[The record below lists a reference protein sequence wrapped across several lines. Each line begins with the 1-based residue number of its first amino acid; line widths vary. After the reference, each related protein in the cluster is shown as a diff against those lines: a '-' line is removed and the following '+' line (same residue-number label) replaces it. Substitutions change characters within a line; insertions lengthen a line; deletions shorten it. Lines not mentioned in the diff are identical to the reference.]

1 MQSEA
6 GTLLVEGGL
15 ISEAQL
21 QRALTASV
29 NSGGGLVQNLIRLGA
44 TTGDRV
50 AAFFASRLQLPLA
63 QPSQF
68 DNLPAFITRLV
79 PIDVVMNH
87 RTVPLMLHQGVLH
100 MAISDP
106 TNRAALEEISFI
118 TGYSAS
124 AVAAADELIESAMA
138 RYYDIPPDDAMPAI
152 GSAPGRPGERLG
164 PSPRAAP
171 SHPAA
176 RDAFAAGPPPNE
188 QSGPTSQPPAPAAEA
203 DGTDAGESPVAAGAA
218 EDSAGAVNAVV
229 VEPASGELAELFG
242 LEREREI
249 IHLTRPKRVPPKAE
263 SITDAIRQQVAPEA
277 AAPPDP
283 PERSSE
289 ARPAPDAGDPPAPPE
304 PPPAPPEPPPAP
316 PEPPAAPPEPPPAPP
331 EPPPAPPEPPP
342 APPEPPA
349 TTSEPPAA
357 LSRQPEL
364 DQQASPFQPQ
374 AAARSTAGPAVEPE
388 AAGATVDD
396 GLAPLRDAE
405 LARNAIAE
413 AGDRDA
419 VARTLL
425 RYARTSL
432 ARVVLFIVRKDL
444 LVGWMGAGQGID
456 PKQVKGIMIPLSS
469 PSVFRTVRETGTD
482 YFGNLSRTTVN
493 DIFLSALGDL
503 RPRQVLLIPI
513 SVRHKPIC
521 ILYGDCGTEAGFTQD
536 LSGVHLMAEDA
547 SAAFEQLILQR
558 KMGRLVKR

>member
-15 ISEAQL
+15 VSEAQL

-29 NSGGGLVQNLIRLGA
+29 NSGGGLVQNLIQLGA

-68 DNLPAFITRLV
+68 DNLPAFITRLL

-124 AVAAADELIESAMA
+124 AVAAADELIEAAMA
-138 RYYDIPPDDAMPAI
+138 RYYDIPPDGQTPVVEPAP
-152 GSAPGRPGERLG
+152 GGGDEPLGQSLRSAPAH
-164 PSPRAAP
+164 PSG
-171 SHPAA
+171 
-176 RDAFAAGPPPNE
+176 RDAFAAGPPLDEEP
-188 QSGPTSQPPAPAAEA
+188 GPAAPPSEPPESA
-203 DGTDAGESPVAAGAA
+203 APGENPAASGSREDAA
-218 EDSAGAVNAVV
+218 ESEAAVV

-242 LEREREI
+242 LDREREI
-249 IHLTRPKRVPPKAE
+249 IHLTRPKRVVQVAN
-263 SITDAIRQQVAPEA
+263 SISDAIRQQVTPESAATTDQPAPG
-277 AAPPDP
+277 
-283 PERSSE
+283 SE
-289 ARPAPDAGDPPAPPE
+289 ERPAPEPEQPASSTEQPAPLPE
-304 PPPAPPEPPPAP
+304 QPAPLPEQPAP
-316 PEPPAAPPEPPPAPP
+316 LPEQPAAGETPS
-331 EPPPAPPEPPP
+331 
-342 APPEPPA
+342 
-349 TTSEPPAA
+349 T
-357 LSRQPEL
+357 R
-364 DQQASPFQPQ
+364 PQ
-374 AAARSTAGPAVEPE
+374 AATAAATDDGPA
-388 AAGATVDD
+388 
-396 GLAPLRDAE
+396 PLGDAE
-405 LARNAIAE
+405 LARNLIAE
-413 AGDRDA
+413 ADDRDA
-419 VARTLL
+419 VARALL
-425 RYARTSL
+425 GYARTKL

-444 LVGWMGAGQGID
+444 LVGWMGAGQDID
-456 PKQVKGIMIPLSS
+456 PKQIKGIMIPLSS

-482 YFGNLSRTTVN
+482 YFGDLPRTTVN

-513 SVRHKPIC
+513 TVRHKPIC
-521 ILYGDCGTEAGFTQD
+521 VLYGDCGTAAGFTQD
-536 LSGVHLMAEDA
+536 LSGIHLMAQDA
-547 SAAFEQLILQR
+547 ANAFEQLILQR

>member
-124 AVAAADELIESAMA
+124 AVAAADELIEAAMA
-138 RYYDIPPDDAMPAI
+138 RYYDIPPDDEMPAI
-152 GSAPGRPGERLG
+152 EPAPGRNGGPLG
-164 PSPRAAP
+164 PPRRAVPA
-171 SHPAA
+171 HPAG
-176 RDAFAAGPPPNE
+176 RDAFAAGPPPDE
-188 QSGPTSQPPAPAAEA
+188 QPGPAAPPP
-203 DGTDAGESPVAAGAA
+203 DRTDPGDTPVATGPR
-218 EDSAGAVNAVV
+218 EDTPELETAVV
-229 VEPASGELAELFG
+229 VEPASGELADLFG
-242 LEREREI
+242 LERDRDV
-249 IHLTRPKRVPPKAE
+249 IHLTRPKRVPPTAE
-263 SITDAIRQQVAPEA
+263 SITDAIRQQVVPEA
-277 AAPPDP
+277 AAPPDQP
-283 PERSSE
+283 APNSQQ
-289 ARPAPDAGDPPAPPE
+289 RPAPGAGEPE
-304 PPPAPPEPPPAP
+304 PPPQQPGLDENAPP
-316 PEPPAAPPEPPPAPP
+316 
-331 EPPPAPPEPPP
+331 
-342 APPEPPA
+342 
-349 TTSEPPAA
+349 
-357 LSRQPEL
+357 SR
-364 DQQASPFQPQ
+364 PQ
-374 AAARSTAGPAVEPE
+374 ATARSTAGFAVEPE
-388 AAGATVDD
+388 AAGASAADD

-405 LARNAIAE
+405 AARNMIAE
-413 AGDRDA
+413 ADDRDA

-432 ARVVLFIVRKDL
+432 ARVALFIVRKDL

-482 YFGNLSRTTVN
+482 YFGNLPRTTVN

-513 SVRHKPIC
+513 TVRHKPIC
-521 ILYGDCGTEAGFTQD
+521 ILYGDCGTAAGFTQD
-536 LSGVHLMAEDA
+536 LSGIHLIAEDA